1 MHARLFAGTACAL
14 LIATGA
20 AAAARNEAQP
30 SRPPASAVAAAPA
43 ESLPQVVVSGDKL
56 TRTVDCAGA
65 RAMVAA
71 SDGAVR
77 LRHCLGIVVAG
88 SHERVTAELMDYSSI
103 LVLGD
108 HDVVRWKPAEGV
120 SPRVRDQGRGNITAP
135 L

>member
-1 MHARLFAGTACAL
+1 MHTRPIAGAACAL

-20 AAAARNEAQP
+20 AAAAPPGAQP
-30 SRPPASAVAAAPA
+30 SRPTGSAVAVAST
-43 ESLPQVVVSGDKL
+43 ESLPPVVVSGDKL

-71 SDGAVR
+71 SDGAVS
-77 LRHCLGIVVAG
+77 LKHCLGIVVAG

-120 SPRVRDQGRGNITAP
+120 SPEVRDQGHGNITAP